1 MSKVIAD
8 ISMSLDGYVAGPD
21 ADLEDPLGR
30 GGERLHE
37 WAFGAQSWRETH
49 GREGGERNADSDVI
63 AEGVSATGAVVMG
76 RRMYSGGSG
85 PWEQDPRARGWW
97 GDDPPFHAPVFVL
110 THHEREPL
118 PMEGGTTFNFVT
130 DGIESAIEQARAAAG
145 EKDVLVAGGGTVVQ
159 QAIAAGLVDELQVHV
174 APVFLGG
181 GARLFDGMAADVGL
195 EIDAGGRL
203 PDGHP
208 PALPRGQELGARS
221 SAPLGA
227 RKRTTL
233 CEPSQNGRR
242 RDFPQRHSATVPRST
257 SISSPSWSSR
267 RNGPRTSSG
276 PSR

>member
-21 ADLEDPLGR
+21 ADLEDPLGS
-30 GGERLHE
+30 GGEQLHE

-49 GREGGERNADSDVI
+49 GQEGGERNADSDVVE
-63 AEGVSATGAVVMG
+63 EGVKATGAVVMG

-97 GDDPPFHAPVFVL
+97 GDEPPFHAPVFVL

-145 EKDVLVAGGGTVVQ
+145 EKDVLVAGGATAVQ
-159 QAIAAGLVDELQVHV
+159 QAIAAGLLDELQVHV

-181 GARLFDGMAADVGL
+181 GARLFDGIAADVGL
-195 EIDAGGRL
+195 EIDRVVDSPKVTHL
-203 PDGHP
+203 
-208 PALPRGQELGARS
+208 RYRVVRS
-221 SAPLGA
+221 
-227 RKRTTL
+227 
-233 CEPSQNGRR
+233 
-242 RDFPQRHSATVPRST
+242 
-257 SISSPSWSSR
+257 
-267 RNGPRTSSG
+267 
-276 PSR
+276 